1 MALAI
6 LISFCVLLVLGLP
19 ISMVVLTTTI
29 VGVLFFSN
37 VGPLII
43 VQQLFGGLDKFV
55 LLAVPFFILAGGVA
69 AQGETAKRLIGL
81 MNIVFGRV
89 NGGLAIATIAS
100 CAFFAAITGSS
111 LATVVA
117 IGSIMIPALIEAGY
131 PKNMAL
137 GVVTSAGSLGV
148 LIPPS
153 APMIMI
159 CVAMNTSVGRQFMAG
174 FLPGICIAF
183 VLSVFVFFRCRK
195 LGIAKR
201 PKYTSREIVNI
212 TKDSIFALLFPV
224 IVLGG
229 IYGGFTTPTE
239 AAAVS
244 LIYVIL
250 IEICFFKKLKAR
262 DIGKVLAKSAATGAA
277 LVFIIACAS
286 VFNWFMTIQ
295 QAPMQIASLI
305 QSIIHTKI
313 MFIFALT
320 GFLFVAGCFMDLIS
334 LILIL
339 GPILTPTLEIFKID
353 LIHFGIITI
362 VNCEV
367 AFMTP
372 PFGVNLFVT
381 MSVTRESLNT
391 VARATLPYMLIF
403 LGMTL
408 VLAFIPEI
416 SLVLPNWFYR

>member
-1 MALAI
+1 MAIAIFLSFAI
-6 LISFCVLLVLGLP
+6 LLILGLP
-19 ISMVVLTTTI
+19 ISMVVLTSAL

-37 VGPLII
+37 VDPLII
-43 VQQLFGGLDKFV
+43 LQQLFGGLDKFV
-55 LLAVPFFILAGGVA
+55 ILAVPFFILAGGVA
-69 AQGETAKRLIGL
+69 AQGETAKRLIGF
-81 MNIVFGRV
+81 MEIIFGRLS
-89 NGGLAIATIAS
+89 GGLAIATIAA
-100 CAFFAAITGSS
+100 CAFFAAISGSS

-117 IGSIMIPALIEAGY
+117 IGTIMIPGLVQAGY
-131 PKNMAL
+131 PKDMAL
-137 GVVTSAGSLGV
+137 GIVTSAGSLGV

-159 CVAMNTSVGRQFMAG
+159 CVAMNTSVGKQFMAG
-174 FLPGICIAF
+174 FLPGILIAC
-183 VLSVFVFFRCRK
+183 VLSVFVFFNCRK

-201 PKYTSREIVNI
+201 PKYTNAQILGIV
-212 TKDSIFALLFPV
+212 KDSVLALLFPV

-250 IEICFFKKLKAR
+250 IEVCFFRKLTPA
-262 DIGKVLAKSAATGAA
+262 DIGRVLAKSAATGAS

-295 QAPMQIASLI
+295 QVPMQMSELI
-305 QSIIHTKI
+305 QSIIHTKT

-320 GFLFVAGCFMDLIS
+320 AFLFIAGCFMDLIS
-334 LILIL
+334 LIVVL
-339 GPILTPTLEIFKID
+339 GPILQPTLEYFGFD
-353 LIHFGIITI
+353 LIHFGIICI

-381 MSVTRESLNT
+381 MSITRESLYR
-391 VARATLPYMLIF
+391 VGKATFPYMLIF
-403 LGMTL
+403 LGMAL
-408 VLAFIPEI
+408 VLAFLPEI
-416 SLVLPNWFYR
+416 SLVLPNWYYR

>member
-1 MALAI
+1 MAITI
-6 LISFCVLLVLGLP
+6 LISFSILLVLGLP
-19 ISMVVLTTTI
+19 ISMVVLTSSL
-29 VGVLFFSN
+29 VGVLLFSN
-37 VGPLII
+37 VDPLII

-69 AQGETAKRLIGL
+69 AQGETAKRLIGF
-81 MNIVFGRV
+81 MDIIFGRLS
-89 NGGLAIATIAS
+89 GGLAIATIAA
-100 CAFFAAITGSS
+100 CAFFAAISGSS

-117 IGSIMIPALIEAGY
+117 IGTIMVPGLVQAGY
-131 PKNMAL
+131 QKDMAL

-174 FLPGICIAF
+174 FLPGILIAF
-183 VLSVFVFFRCRK
+183 VLSVFVYFQCRK
-195 LGIAKR
+195 MGIPKR
-201 PKYTSREIVNI
+201 PKYTFAQVVGIV
-212 TKDSIFALLFPV
+212 KESVLALLFPV

-250 IEICFFKKLKAR
+250 IEVCFFRKLTPA
-262 DIGKVLAKSAATGAA
+262 DIAKVLAKSAATGAA

-295 QAPMQIASLI
+295 QVPAQMSELI
-305 QSIIHTKI
+305 QSIIHTKT

-320 GFLFVAGCFMDLIS
+320 AFLFVAGCFMDLIS
-334 LILIL
+334 LIVVL
-339 GPILTPTLEIFKID
+339 GPILQPTLAHFGLD
-353 LIHFGIITI
+353 LIHFGIICI
-362 VNCEV
+362 INCEV

-381 MSVTRESLNT
+381 MSITRETLYT
-391 VARATLPYMLIF
+391 VAKATVPYMLIF
-403 LGMTL
+403 LGMAL

-416 SLVLPNWFYR
+416 SLVLPNWWYR